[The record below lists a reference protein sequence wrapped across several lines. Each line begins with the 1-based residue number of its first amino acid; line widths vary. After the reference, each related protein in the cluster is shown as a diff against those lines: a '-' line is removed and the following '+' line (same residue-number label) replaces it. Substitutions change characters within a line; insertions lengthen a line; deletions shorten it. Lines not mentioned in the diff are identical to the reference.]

1 MEAVSSTKLSNPSDK
16 RVRGGEEK
24 DGLTNQ
30 DSTCT
35 VALVSV
41 LASTEERVCG
51 ERMCFP
57 SSH

>member
-1 MEAVSSTKLSNPSDK
+1 MEAVSSTKLSNLSGK
-16 RVRGGEEK
+16 RERGGEER

-30 DSTCT
+30 DRTCT

-41 LASTEERVCG
+41 LASTKERVCG